1 MGCRSRVRPGWR
13 WNEKEDRVKPS
24 RPGALVLLLVAVAV
38 VTWAVLQKI
47 YSDLP
52 TVPWTAIPTVLLLA
66 IGEAYSGWMTRARIE
81 RRPDT
86 KPVEPLAVA
95 RLAALAKASAY
106 VGAAFAGVFAGF
118 VFRVAGMLDQDTPQ
132 RDFFLSGGSLI
143 ACVVLVCAALFLE
156 HCCRVPKRPED
167 DSDT

>member
-1 MGCRSRVRPGWR
+1 M
-13 WNEKEDRVKPS
+13 KPS
-24 RPGALVLLLVAVAV
+24 RPGVLVVLLVAFAV
-38 VTWAVLQKI
+38 MTWALLQKI

-66 IGEAYSGWMTRARIE
+66 VGEGYSGWMTKARIE

-86 KPVEPLAVA
+86 EPVEPLAVA

-118 VFRVAGMLDQDTPQ
+118 VFHVIPMLDQETPL
-132 RDFFLSGGSLI
+132 RDFFLAGGSLV
-143 ACVVLVCAALFLE
+143 ACVVLVCAALYLE
-156 HCCRVPKRPED
+156 HCCRVPKGPD
-167 DSDT
+167 DEPPA

>member
-1 MGCRSRVRPGWR
+1 M
-13 WNEKEDRVKPS
+13 KPS
-24 RPGALVLLLVAVAV
+24 RPGVLVLLVVAFAV
-38 VTWAVLQKI
+38 MTWALLQQF

-66 IGEAYSGWMTRARIE
+66 VGEAYSGWMTRARIE

-106 VGAAFAGVFAGF
+106 VGAAFAGVFAGL
-118 VFRVAGMLDQDTPQ
+118 VLHVVPLLDQETPR
-132 RDFFLSGGSLI
+132 RDFFLAGGSLI
-143 ACVVLVCAALFLE
+143 AGVVLVCAALFLE
-156 HCCRVPKRPED
+156 HCCRVPKRPDNEPNP
-167 DSDT
+167 